1 MTTGHLFRPP
11 NALLFAFIV
20 MCATSSAHSQ
30 TLWQTTR
37 AVPVSPNAVTT
48 YVEVIT
54 GPSIGPHLHEF
65 LALGGNGP
73 ILEFIASVDGGV
85 TWQQRGS
92 LPIIGGTTGGSFD
105 VFKLAYGPE
114 GYTLVNTSDFCNP
127 SSASGHT
134 AQTCMWRSTNT
145 MDWEP
150 VPLSTSL
157 QNFYSITYGNGRYAV
172 VGEQGFGPC
181 MSNGA
186 QDARS
191 RCHISIS
198 TNGVTW
204 NDELPNAQG
213 ITGISDYRNGPLK
226 FLNGRFIFDG
236 YSGMGTGSDDTRFWS
251 SADGITWTATSN
263 RFGSDTCTFSHG
275 VAYGNS
281 RYLVFSLNPD
291 FVCVSADA
299 VNWSKHPIVGTNK
312 PMSNSSGL
320 IFFAGTFYSLIRHA
334 SQQVPRSIGGY
345 SWVNDITDPSS
356 RQAIA
361 ADDEHAVQVG
371 IVEQAGRGFLYASS
385 DRIFA
390 SGMDNE

>member
-11 NALLFAFIV
+11 NALLFAFIA
-20 MCATSSAHSQ
+20 MCAASSAHSQ

-37 AVPVSPNAVTT
+37 AVPVSPNGVTT

-65 LALGGNGP
+65 LALGGNGL

-92 LPIIGGTTGGSFD
+92 LPIIGGTTGGSFN
-105 VFKLAYGPE
+105 VFKLAYGPN
-114 GYTLVNTSDFCNP
+114 GYVLVNTSDFCNP

-191 RCHISIS
+191 RCHIATSTDGIS
-198 TNGVTW
+198 W
-204 NDELPNAQG
+204 DDQLPNQNG
-213 ITGISDYRNGPLK
+213 IYSMTGYQSRSLS
-226 FLNGRFIFDG
+226 FLNGRFLFEG
-236 YSGMGTGSDDTRFWS
+236 YSGATSYDTRFWS
-251 SADGITWTATSN
+251 SPDGITWTATSN
-263 RFGSDTCTFSHG
+263 EIGSNTCGFYHG

-281 RYLVFSLNPD
+281 QYLAFSYNPN
-291 FVCVSADA
+291 FVCVSADGI
-299 VNWSKHPIVGTNK
+299 NWTEDPIVGSVK
-312 PMSNSSGL
+312 PMSNSRGL
-320 IFFAGTFYSLIRHA
+320 VFFAGAFYSLYQ
-334 SQQVPRSIGGY
+334 SSYVPRSISGRT
-345 SWVNDITDPSS
+345 WIKDITDPTYLA
-356 RQAIA
+356 AIA
-361 ADDEHAVQVG
+361 VDKEHAVQVG
-371 IVEQAGRGFLYASS
+371 FVEQAGRGFLYASS

-390 SGMDNE
+390 SGIDNE